1 MLEDKKDITPG
12 LFDDLKKLGSNI
24 LPDISGAMSE
34 VYQKAV
40 DLNDVF
46 GQNKER
52 LSEIQRV
59 IFDIRPGISALG
71 GSMSDVYRI
80 LEDVSKVT
88 SKNVLATAQDAKE
101 LFATEKV
108 IGGTVRDIV
117 ENFTEVGIQV
127 SKIGDEA
134 EKAVNYVQSMGLNTK
149 DIFELV
155 SRNFE
160 KLNAYNFADGVQGL
174 AKMASTAAMFK
185 FDMSET
191 FRITDKALDPQG
203 AVELASA
210 FQRMG
215 VAVGDLTDPFQLM
228 YKSLNDPEG
237 IQESLSQ
244 MTKKF
249 TYFDEKTKT
258 FKISPEGILQMREL
272 NKQTGISYETL
283 SKSALAAANMDKA
296 ISQIKPGIKFESED
310 DKRMLANIAR
320 MGKGGEYEVKL
331 KGQDEA
337 VKLSEL
343 TQEQIKDLLE
353 EQRNAPKTLE
363 ETALASLNLEE
374 KLNADVNAIRNKLE
388 GYVGSQP
395 VALEFTTQ
403 MDKLM
408 AGLGTEVQKI
418 FPDVPSSREFF
429 RDIKSSVSTEISKLA
444 RGEKLTDVDIQNLQ
458 SKIKKIEDDLV
469 QKGGDRFRGATGAIS
484 NLVSSSYADY
494 KKYGLGIGDGTK
506 MKPKAQITNTKVD
519 MGGTVTFKVDA
530 GSNVNTR
537 DLENYINSNDFKKK
551 FFDTLL
557 QMDSN
562 TRTNLR
568 RNLGIS

>member
-1 MLEDKKDITPG
+1 MMLEDDKTPG
-12 LFDDLKKLGSNI
+12 LFDDLKKLGGNI

-40 DLNDVF
+40 DLNEVF

-71 GSMSDVYRI
+71 GTMSDVYRI
-80 LEDVSKVT
+80 LENVSEVT

-117 ENFTEVGIQV
+117 ENFTEAGIQV
-127 SKIGDEA
+127 SKIGDET
-134 EKAVNYVQSMGLNTK
+134 EKAVNYVQGLGLNTK
-149 DIFELV
+149 NIFELV
-155 SRNFE
+155 TRNFE

-174 AKMASTAAMFK
+174 TKMASTAAMFK

-228 YKSLNDPEG
+228 YKSLNEPEG

-296 ISQIKPGIKFESED
+296 LSQIKPNIKFENED
-310 DKRMLANIAR
+310 ERRLLANIAR
-320 MGKGGEYEVKL
+320 MGKGGEYEVKI

-343 TQEQIKDLLE
+343 TQEQIKDLME

-444 RGEKLTDVDIQNLQ
+444 RGEKLSDVDIQNLQ

-469 QKGGDRFRGATGAIS
+469 QKGGERFRGATGSIS
-484 NLVSSSYADY
+484 NLVSSSYEDY
-494 KKYGLGIGDGTK
+494 KKYGLGIGDGAK

-519 MGGTVTFKVDA
+519 MGGTVTFKIDA
-530 GSNVNTR
+530 GTNVNTR
-537 DLENYINSNDFKKK
+537 DLENYINSNEFKKK